1 LKGDTIDAVAKPRGL
16 ANVLIEV
23 RQDLIATKEAAEA
36 WADRLARLLAPL
48 LREGDRK
55 SRAAPM

>member
-23 RQDLIATKEAAEA
+23 RQDLIATEAAAQA
-36 WADRLARLLAPL
+36 WGDRLARLLAPL
-48 LREGDRK
+48 LHEDARK
-55 SRAAPM
+55 PR